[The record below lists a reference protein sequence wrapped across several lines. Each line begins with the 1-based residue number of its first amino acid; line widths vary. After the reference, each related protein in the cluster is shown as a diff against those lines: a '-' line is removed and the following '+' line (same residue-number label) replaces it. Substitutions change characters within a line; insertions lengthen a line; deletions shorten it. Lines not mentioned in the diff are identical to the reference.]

1 MKVKLFSDKN
11 LHRAMAGGWS
21 IKALATGKIGTLGG
35 RMLEVE
41 CPEDATVKMLKQAVE
56 DKEGIAI
63 ADMNICTTSHVV
75 AEDSQLLSA
84 LGLNPINAGPLI
96 LITAETTTT
105 KPDAASPSGGL
116 KQRERPEPSRTITI
130 DPAEAG
136 SDVPH
141 ESRVGGSAS
150 GSVRRG
156 AALMEGDNER
166 AGGQMAM
173 LPFQG
178 VGHRLAGGAAGKG
191 GREEQR
197 RRMLAAAERRMGV
210 P

>member
-35 RMLEVE
+35 RMIEVE
-41 CPEDATVKMLKQAVE
+41 CSEDATVKMLKQAVE

-96 LITAETTTT
+96 LITAETPT

-141 ESRVGGSAS
+141 ESRVGGAAS
-150 GSVRRG
+150 GSGRRG
-156 AALMEGDNER
+156 AACIEGENER
-166 AGGQMAM
+166 AGGQVAI

-178 VGHRLAGGAAGKG
+178 VGHRLAGGTAGKG

>member
-21 IKALATGKIGTLGG
+21 IKALATGKIGTLGA
-35 RMLEVE
+35 RMVEVE
-41 CPEDATVKMLKQAVE
+41 CSEDATVKMLKLAVE

-96 LITAETTTT
+96 LITAETTTKT
-105 KPDAASPSGGL
+105 DAASPSGGL

-141 ESRVGGSAS
+141 ESRVWGAAS

-156 AALMEGDNER
+156 AALVEGDNER
-166 AGGQMAM
+166 AGGQMAI

-178 VGHRLAGGAAGKG
+178 VGHRLADGAAGKG

>member
-1 MKVKLFSDKN
+1 MEPL
-11 LHRAMAGGWS
+11 RIA
-21 IKALATGKIGTLGG
+21 
-35 RMLEVE
+35 
-41 CPEDATVKMLKQAVE
+41 

-96 LITAETTTT
+96 LITAETTTKT
-105 KPDAASPSGGL
+105 DAASPSGGL

-141 ESRVGGSAS
+141 ESRVWGAAS

-156 AALMEGDNER
+156 AALVEGDNER
-166 AGGQMAM
+166 AGGQMAI

-178 VGHRLAGGAAGKG
+178 VGHRLADGAAGKG